1 MIKLYQF
8 PISHYCEKIRWALDF
23 KGLEHEVVN
32 LLPGLH
38 TKTTKKLA
46 RYSSVPVL
54 TDGENTI
61 QNSREIITY
70 LDENYPEKSLTPEDE
85 IIRLESLTWE
95 KYLDEELGIHVRV
108 CCYHILLDHPNI
120 VIPFF
125 THNGPWYAKILMKF
139 SFSKLQSKM
148 RQLMKINDETFIQS
162 KLKVDQAI
170 DKIYNQL
177 KDNEFLAGSQFSRAD
192 LAAASLL
199 APLCMPDGY
208 GLDWPSKIPVRL
220 QGLMDEYGDKTAW
233 VNGVYTKYRKC

>member
-220 QGLMDEYGDKTAW
+220 QELMDEFGDKTAW

>member
-220 QGLMDEYGDKTAW
+220 QELMDEYGDKTAW